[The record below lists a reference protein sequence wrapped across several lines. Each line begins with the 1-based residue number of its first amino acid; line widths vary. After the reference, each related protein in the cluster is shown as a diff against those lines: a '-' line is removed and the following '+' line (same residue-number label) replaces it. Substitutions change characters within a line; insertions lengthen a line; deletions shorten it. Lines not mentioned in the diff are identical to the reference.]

1 MRPLNDPL
9 VALDAKLDVIRH
21 LRLPEAQQLHEY
33 ALKQGSGYAA
43 QGLSDSPADK
53 IVSLNQ
59 AETYWVSE
67 DMCAILV
74 NAQGSIPDDDVVIDH
89 PPSTHGFLVFA
100 VPLVFPIPEEFGRA
114 IRLNALAWRPARRT
128 VPKSATRPAQVDDGT
143 LMQWYRVPEDDG
155 DLEFSG
161 PFSPLLAGEFLPTGA
176 ILRSTNDLRLG
187 ALDQSSINLNRHARA
202 LWTLMQQPL
211 AALGDIEPTGK
222 QSKTARR
229 FRTDPKSTIVVTLR
243 RAQSSRADDD
253 AATTVQYSHRWM
265 VRGHWRKQR
274 FPSLGTNKPIWINE
288 HVKGPDD
295 APLIVK
301 EKVIAWRR

>member
-9 VALDAKLDVIRH
+9 VALDAKLDAIRH
-21 LRLPEAQQLHEY
+21 LRLPEAQELHEY
-33 ALKQGSGYAA
+33 TLQQGSGYEA
-43 QGLSDSPADK
+43 QGLSDSPADN
-53 IVSLNQ
+53 IASLNQ

-74 NAQGSIPDDDVVIDH
+74 TAQGSIPDDDVAIEH
-89 PPSTHGFLVFA
+89 PPAPHGFIVFA

-114 IRLNALAWRPARRT
+114 VHLNALAWRPARRT
-128 VPKSATRPAQVDDGT
+128 VPKSATHPGQVDDGT

-161 PFSPLLAGEFLPTGA
+161 PFSPLLSGEFLPTGA

-187 ALDQSSINLNRHARA
+187 ALDQASINLNRHARA

-229 FRTDPKSTIVVTLR
+229 FRTEPKSTIVITLR
-243 RAQSSRADDD
+243 REQNPRAGDDV
-253 AATTVQYSHRWM
+253 ATTVQYSRRWV

-274 FPSLGTNKPIWINE
+274 YPSLGTNKPILINE